1 MTADFAP
8 RLDILPPP
16 QRRLWDELAAVPE
29 EFVLYGGTALALHLR
44 HRESLD
50 FDFFGNKPLDPAELV
65 PAVSFLVGA
74 IVTQRDRPRSGTL
87 MKTIPL
93 TPDTEALARRLV
105 WFEPPTEALSDTSR
119 FVAYALV
126 RATHEDMTL
135 LRKFLSDDD
144 LREALDHAPPGIID
158 PRSWAYWNSRLGRY
172 PAPPMPERQLG

>member
-1 MTADFAP
+1 
-8 RLDILPPP
+8 
-16 QRRLWDELAAVPE
+16 
-29 EFVLYGGTALALHLR
+29 
-44 HRESLD
+44 
-50 FDFFGNKPLDPAELV
+50 
-65 PAVSFLVGA
+65 
-74 IVTQRDRPRSGTL
+74 

-105 WFEPPTEALSDTSR
+105 WFEPPAEALSDTSR

-158 PRSWAYWNSRLGRY
+158 PRSWAYWNSRLGAIPLRRC
-172 PAPPMPERQLG
+172 PSVICVEGVASVLKRLHANSHAVPNSPENKLVKVAWWKKRAIDPGATARLLWISTSRIE

>member
-1 MTADFAP
+1 
-8 RLDILPPP
+8 
-16 QRRLWDELAAVPE
+16 
-29 EFVLYGGTALALHLR
+29 
-44 HRESLD
+44 
-50 FDFFGNKPLDPAELV
+50 
-65 PAVSFLVGA
+65 
-74 IVTQRDRPRSGTL
+74 

-105 WFEPPTEALSDTSR
+105 WFVSLAEALSDTSR
-119 FVAYALV
+119 FVAYALA

-172 PAPPMPERQLG
+172 PAPPMPARQLG

>member
-1 MTADFAP
+1 
-8 RLDILPPP
+8 
-16 QRRLWDELAAVPE
+16 
-29 EFVLYGGTALALHLR
+29 
-44 HRESLD
+44 
-50 FDFFGNKPLDPAELV
+50 
-65 PAVSFLVGA
+65 
-74 IVTQRDRPRSGTL
+74 

-105 WFEPPTEALSDTSR
+105 WFEPPAAALSDTCR
-119 FVAYALV
+119 FVAYALA